1 MASTSQMTSESKPQQ
16 STPQLCNDIVKA
28 SDDDQNN
35 DQNDASESDV
45 RTQKFDNQPISSALS
60 SPDVR
65 KVLFILNIE
74 SSIHSFDL
82 LAKKITFFQQ
92 TKGYWFVFKGKW
104 ANRSSRETQTGRC
117 CSIAISPND
126 DQVCWIEI

>member
-82 LAKKITFFQQ
+82 
-92 TKGYWFVFKGKW
+92 
-104 ANRSSRETQTGRC
+104 
-117 CSIAISPND
+117 
-126 DQVCWIEI
+126 